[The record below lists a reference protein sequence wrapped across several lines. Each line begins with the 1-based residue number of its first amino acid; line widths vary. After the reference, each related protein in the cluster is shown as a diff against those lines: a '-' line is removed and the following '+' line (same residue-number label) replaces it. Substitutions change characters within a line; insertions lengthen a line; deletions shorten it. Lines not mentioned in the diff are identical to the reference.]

1 MYLSHAYGTVFLQWA
16 FLGAGELWQFSID
29 PRNDYSRQPICNEYH
44 QLMRISKYHVMCK
57 NCRWL
62 EQKWGEK
69 WFLVHPVSGWWE
81 PGRMSD
87 SSSTV
92 CSCTFCDACG
102 FHLVSGT
109 PFLANVKILR
119 EESNRRS
126 GFCRRQLRISDV
138 VDDDLVEYYDSLDD
152 DFNVERDGP
161 QLTVEDIITVSAFSK
176 LSSAARSFL
185 QSKTLCWV
193 LQSRRSLFIVCFL
206 CLKHVLRFSFCSRGI
221 WCALSVGQSDA
232 QLVNCY
238 FMRWSIGHTF
248 QERRHVDGVYIVGG
262 FCT

>member
-1 MYLSHAYGTVFLQWA
+1 MDGRNLIRVQPTSSMDPSNVF
-16 FLGAGELWQFSID
+16 
-29 PRNDYSRQPICNEYH
+29 SRQPICTEYH
-44 QLMRISKYHVMCK
+44 QLMRVSKYRVMCK

-87 SSSTV
+87 SSSML

-102 FHLVSGT
+102 FHLVTDT
-109 PFLANVKILR
+109 PFFANLKILR
-119 EESNRRS
+119 AESIRRP
-126 GFCRRQLRISDV
+126 GFCRRQLHISYV
-138 VDDDLVEYYDSLDD
+138 VDEDLVEYYDSLDD
-152 DFNVERDGP
+152 DFDERDGP
-161 QLTVEDIITVSAFSK
+161 LLTVEDIITVSAFSK

-193 LQSRRSLFIVCFL
+193 LQSRRSLRIVCFL

-221 WCALSVGQSDA
+221 WSALSAGQSDG
-232 QLVNCY
+232 QLVYCY
-238 FMRWSIGHTF
+238 LMRWSIGHTF
-248 QERRHVDGVYIVGG
+248 QERRHVEGVSTVGG
-262 FCT
+262 HCMLPQYR